1 MEKFTL
7 RLKKA
12 TKENHTKLDTH
23 EFVKG
28 LYKEYNDKN
37 ALYYLELHYIIL
49 KELQKLIND
58 TESDSIDCFKY
69 FDKDYSI
76 FKLSDLGELG
86 SVKGVINKIREDK
99 NDDVLFMSHLYIWW
113 LGVLFGGQMIKKL
126 LNKNEELMEYIDV
139 MFNFECNSR
148 DLIRDFKDYLNE
160 LISSDECEERFIKN
174 VNEVYLMIGKVFDE
188 IINKM
193 K

>member
-1 MEKFTL
+1 M
-7 RLKKA
+7 
-12 TKENHTKLDTH
+12 
-23 EFVKG
+23 
-28 LYKEYNDKN
+28 
-37 ALYYLELHYIIL
+37 
-49 KELQKLIND
+49 
-58 TESDSIDCFKY
+58 
-69 FDKDYSI
+69 
-76 FKLSDLGELG
+76 SDLGELG